1 MIIATITINADQ
13 PDDIPTAIEKLELDL
28 RSRGLHEDEEKSTLQ
43 RQKRVLV
50 TSMTDH
56 SVATMMLEEAES

>member
-13 PDDIPTAIEKLELDL
+13 PDDILTAIEKLKQDL
-28 RSRGLHEDEEKSTLQ
+28 CSRGLHEDEEKSTLQ